1 MDMYRITYYKEFEKF
16 YCFILASSEEE
27 AVEKFHREITDRKPE
42 SVSECRHGIS
52 IIRARK

>member
-52 IIRARK
+52 IIRAR